1 MNRALF
7 ALAVGVVGLGMMGC
21 AEGVDD
27 PPEVPPAT
35 VATQPKLPRGALSD
49 DLRLPRLQDTIQA
62 DNSPS
67 EAKRLPQLAW
77 PIPTPPGPE
86 QSPEQP

>member
-27 PPEVPPAT
+27 PPEVPSTPA
-35 VATQPKLPRGALSD
+35 VAQPRTPRGALSD
-49 DLRLPRLQDTIQA
+49 DLRLPPLQDSVKS
-62 DNSPS
+62 DNSV
-67 EAKRLPQLAW
+67 AAAQQLPPLLLW
-77 PIPTPPGPE
+77 PHPEPPVPAV
-86 QSPEQP
+86 P